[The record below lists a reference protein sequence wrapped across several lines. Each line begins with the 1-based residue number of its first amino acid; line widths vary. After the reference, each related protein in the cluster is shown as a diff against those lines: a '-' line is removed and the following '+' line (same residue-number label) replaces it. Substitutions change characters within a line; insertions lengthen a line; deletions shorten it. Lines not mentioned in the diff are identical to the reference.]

1 VFSALQSKITVVS
14 SLGVPLLKAYGVRL
28 TWSISSRPPKQPL
41 KVFGVRRIMIR
52 FQPCVLKLCSIR
64 CGSIQ
69 CPASQARSRSTWD
82 APDTP
87 NTTKNEA
94 GSHLLATTSTTV
106 DSRLLF
112 LFTPPLPC
120 LSPLCRCSICRPSRR
135 QISSESGTAVAAG
148 SLAGLFGASIL
159 PTRPRTCRE
168 ICPTSK
174 HRRCSMP
181 CQLGAIGR
189 CSLPPLPRLN
199 FYNLFCFR
207 HG

>member
-52 FQPCVLKLCSIR
+52 FQPCVLKLRSIR

-69 CPASQARSRSTWD
+69 CPASRARSRSTWD

-87 NTTKNEA
+87 DTTKNEA

-135 QISSESGTAVAAG
+135 QISSESGTIVAARFP
-148 SLAGLFGASIL
+148 AGLFATAAS
-159 PTRPRTCRE
+159 PTHPRTRRQ
-168 ICPTSK
+168 IRPTSTY
-174 HRRCSMP
+174 RRCSTP
-181 CQLGAIGR
+181 C
-189 CSLPPLPRLN
+189 
-199 FYNLFCFR
+199 
-207 HG
+207 